1 MSSKHKA
8 KVRQRLSG
16 WPENNDVRDTRE
28 IKSSAVM
35 AKSAF
40 NKNTTHQ
47 QIALTLQKQVMKC

>member
-1 MSSKHKA
+1 MSIMSSKHKA
-8 KVRQRLSG
+8 KIRQRLSG

-40 NKNTTHQ
+40 NKNTL
-47 QIALTLQKQVMKC
+47 LTSKLHSVYKSK